1 MPPKLPYEASS
12 TGTDS
17 NMPEPDTSHQ
27 HTRQPS
33 NISEMSVGEI
43 LDKYSDDSHLLNH
56 ILFAKAQEDR
66 VTIMKKQLYYLVI

>member
-1 MPPKLPYEASS
+1 MPPKLHYEASPN
-12 TGTDS
+12 TLE
-17 NMPEPDTSHQ
+17 PETNYQ

-43 LDKYSDDSHLLNH
+43 LEKYSDESQLLNH

-66 VTIMKKQLYYLVI
+66 VTMNKRFII